1 MAGKKLFV
9 FILAFAVI
17 ITGLLA
23 FRYFHGTHTEYCP
36 LSHKLSDTA
45 DCIVLHKAR
54 GRVLIRHADRY
65 RLDYYIEIIDGGRSY
80 KYEIPEYSVNGSAPI
95 KFKVRMI
102 ENETGAVTVN
112 GERLTLIPISSGGR

>member
-1 MAGKKLFV
+1 M
-9 FILAFAVI
+9 
-17 ITGLLA
+17 LA

-45 DCIVLHKAR
+45 DCIVLHKAW

-80 KYEIPEYSVNGSAPI
+80 KFEIPEYGVNGSTP
-95 KFKVRMI
+95 KRFRVRMI
-102 ENETGAVTVN
+102 ENEPGAVTVN
-112 GERLTLIPISSGGR
+112 GERFTLLPISGGGG